1 MRITQGMLSNNML
14 NNLSN
19 SYSKMNTYM
28 NQLSTGK
35 KINRPSDDP
44 VIAMK
49 GMSYRTE
56 LKEVE
61 QYQRNTNEVHNWMDN
76 SDAALDKTTQALQ
89 KLRELAVQA
98 SNDTYDDGQREN
110 IMEEAE
116 QLKEHLIDIANTNVN
131 GKYIF
136 NGTDTDT
143 KPITVNA
150 DGEVENISS
159 TEPVMI
165 EVADGTKLQANV
177 DPLSV
182 FAGDPNTDDS
192 NGNPTNLFGE
202 IDSFINALDSNDRV
216 AIEDH
221 IKTLD
226 VNIDNVV
233 NARADLGARMNR
245 LELVENRL
253 GEQEVIATQTMSE
266 NEDIDYEKV
275 ITKLIS
281 QESVHRAALSA
292 GSRIIQ
298 PTLMDF
304 LR

>member
-35 KINRPSDDP
+35 KINKPSDDP

-116 QLKEHLIDIANTNVN
+116 QLKEHLVDIANTEVN

-136 NGTDTDT
+136 NGTSTDT
-143 KPITVNA
+143 KPVTTNENGDITKIAINS
-150 DGEVENISS
+150 D
-159 TEPVMI
+159 PVMI
-165 EVADGTKLQANV
+165 EVANGTKLQANV
-177 DPLSV
+177 DAGSV
-182 FAGDPNTDDS
+182 FAGDPDS
-192 NGNPTNLFGE
+192 AGDMFGE
-202 IDSFINALDSNDRV
+202 IDTFINALADGKDQS
-216 AIEDH
+216 AIEDS
-221 IKTLD
+221 IKSLD
-226 VNIDNVV
+226 ANIDNVV

-253 GEQEVIATQTMSE
+253 SEQEVIATQTMSE

-275 ITKLIS
+275 ITKLTS
-281 QESVHRAALSA
+281 QESIHRAALSA